1 MRMDPVDWDGYTVYE
16 EFFRL
21 EASDRSGM
29 ACHYVGT
36 MGAIA
41 MIWEGAE
48 ATDPPDSEI
57 QRAVEQPNGADR
69 SAVTILRDGRALIV
83 GGTAESGLIMVL
95 QDSEEGPFWNAF
107 SSAEPEIP
115 ATAQVEVVAGGQP
128 VNTRQP

>member
-1 MRMDPVDWDGYTVYE
+1 
-16 EFFRL
+16 
-21 EASDRSGM
+21 
-29 ACHYVGT
+29 
-36 MGAIA
+36 

-57 QRAVEQPNGADR
+57 QRAVEQLNGADR

-107 SSAEPEIP
+107 SSLNRKSRPHLRWKWSPEDS
-115 ATAQVEVVAGGQP
+115 P